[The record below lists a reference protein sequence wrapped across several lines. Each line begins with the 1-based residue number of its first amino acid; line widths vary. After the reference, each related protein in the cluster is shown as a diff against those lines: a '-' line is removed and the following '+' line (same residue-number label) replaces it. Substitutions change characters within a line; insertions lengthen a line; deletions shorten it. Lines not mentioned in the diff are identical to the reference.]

1 MRDGKYS
8 FFVSATYPISAVSRL
23 TGIPLDT
30 LRAWERRYQAVVPKR
45 SDRGRVYSEHHVK
58 RLMLLR
64 QAVDSGHAIGQV
76 AKIHDQGLRDLLD
89 RTKSLSHD
97 QPSGRKQDSVDFL
110 APVWQA
116 IGHFDYAQADR
127 ELNRLT
133 AAIASPKLLVHE
145 VALPLM
151 RTIGERWHEGK
162 CSIAQEHMLTSLL
175 SGLLSSFIRTY
186 TPSDPPA
193 RVLFATPSSERH
205 GFPNLAAAMLTA
217 VSGLGVIHLG
227 TDLPADEIVQAAR
240 KSGANALL
248 LSVSTRPNEQILGD
262 VAYIGRKAPKSSALW
277 LGGPPGLSL
286 DEFAVGS
293 RWHVLRDFRALERE
307 LITLGGRF

>member
-1 MRDGKYS
+1 M
-8 FFVSATYPISAVSRL
+8 SARYPISAVSRL

-30 LRAWERRYQAVVPKR
+30 LRAWERRYQAVTPKR
-45 SDRGRVYSEHHVK
+45 SARGRVYSEQHVK

-76 AKIHDQGLRDLLD
+76 AKIQDQGLRALLD
-89 RTKSLSHD
+89 RTKTLSQD
-97 QPSGRKQDSVDFL
+97 QASARKQESVEFL
-110 APVWQA
+110 APVLQA
-116 IGHFDYAQADR
+116 IGRFDYAQADR

-133 AAIASPKLLVHE
+133 TAIASPKQLVHQ

-162 CSIAQEHMLTSLL
+162 CSIAQEHMMTSLL

-186 TPSDPPA
+186 TPSNPPA
-193 RVLFATPSSERH
+193 RVLFATPRNERH
-205 GFPNLAAAMLTA
+205 AFPNLAAAMLTA
-217 VSGLGVIHLG
+217 AGGLGVIHLG

-240 KSGANALL
+240 KTGADALL
-248 LSVSTRPNEQILGD
+248 LSVSTMPDEEIFAD
-262 VAYIGRKAPKSSALW
+262 MVYIGRKAPRSSALW
-277 LGGPPGLSL
+277 LGGATDLSL
-286 DEFAVGS
+286 DELTEGS
-293 RWHVLRDFRALERE
+293 RWHALRDFHALERE

>member
-1 MRDGKYS
+1 M
-8 FFVSATYPISAVSRL
+8 SATYPISAVSRL

-30 LRAWERRYQAVVPKR
+30 LRAWERRYQAVTPKR
-45 SDRGRVYSEHHVK
+45 SARGRVYSEHNVR

-89 RTKSLSHD
+89 RAKSLTQS
-97 QPSGRKQDSVDFL
+97 QPSSRKQDSVDFL
-110 APVWQA
+110 LPVLQA
-116 IGHFDYAQADR
+116 IGRFDYAQADR

-133 AAIASPKLLVHE
+133 TAIANPNQLVHQ

-193 RVLFATPSSERH
+193 RVLFATPRNERH

-217 VSGLGVIHLG
+217 AGGLGVIYLG
-227 TDLPADEIVQAAR
+227 TDLPADEIVEAAR
-240 KSGANALL
+240 RSGAGALL
-248 LSVSTRPNEQILGD
+248 LSVSQAPDEEFHSDLMHI
-262 VAYIGRKAPKSSALW
+262 ASKAPRSVALW
-277 LGGPPGLSL
+277 LGGAPGSL
-286 DEFAVGS
+286 REQVTGSS
-293 RWHVLRDFRALERE
+293 RWRLLGDFHALERE
-307 LITLGGRF
+307 LVALGARL